1 MRPRP
6 VCITLA
12 LLVALA
18 AAGCG
23 GDDEAADSNPDQ
35 GQDQAETTET
45 SPAAAAKA
53 LKDTSLRPEVP
64 RPVGSPPRRLETENI
79 VKGKGPPARRG
90 DTVVVKYVGV
100 TFSTGEEFDTSWDI
114 ARPYRFPLGRGEVIE
129 GWDKGIVGM
138 REGGR
143 RKLTIPP
150 ELAYGADGSPPD
162 VPPNETLVYVIDLVR
177 IQEGS

>member
-1 MRPRP
+1 MRLRPR
-6 VCITLA
+6 CITIA

-23 GDDEAADSNPDQ
+23 GDDEATDTDPDQ
-35 GQDQAETTET
+35 GQEQAETTET

-53 LKDTSLRPEVP
+53 LKDTGVRPEVP
-64 RPVGSPPRRLETENI
+64 RPAGSPPRRLETENI
-79 VKGKGPPARRG
+79 VKGKGPPAKRG
-90 DTVVVKYVGV
+90 DKVVVNYVGV

-114 ARPYRFPLGRGEVIE
+114 GRPYRFPLGRGKVIE

-138 REGGR
+138 RAGGR
-143 RKLTIPP
+143 RQLTIPP

-162 VPPNETLVYVIDLVR
+162 VPPNETLVYVIDLLR
-177 IQEGS
+177 IQRGP